1 MDPAKERQGT
11 RDGTGQSNVPLLKLD
26 LLFTLW
32 ITSILQFIIFLFLF
46 DHPETEGQT
55 LAPFQVSIVQDTRN
69 EFLRISTAS
78 SGSLYKL
85 QCSKWATVINL
96 LLCRQREREHHFDT
110 WCVVENLQ
118 ALPSGDTEKKK
129 NQCSPWLRKTGQWV
143 RVAATKPENVG
154 LVTNWLLQAVFW
166 LPQSTMLP
174 KHLSHTYIYKKSNK
188 CNTCFKMIW

>member
-11 RDGTGQSNVPLLKLD
+11 RDGIGQPNVPLLKLD

-55 LAPFQVSIVQDTRN
+55 LAPFQVSIVQGTRN

-85 QCSKWATVINL
+85 QCSKGATVINL
-96 LLCRQREREHHFDT
+96 LLCRQREREHHLDT

-118 ALPSGDTEKKK
+118 ALPSGDTEKK

-143 RVAATKPENVG
+143 RVGKGGCHQAWERG
-154 LVTNWLLQAVFW
+154 L
-166 LPQSTMLP
+166 
-174 KHLSHTYIYKKSNK
+174 SNK
-188 CNTCFKMIW
+188 LTSASCVLTSTKHYATQAPLPYIHIQKKQQL